1 MESVLSNTRDLR
13 PVLVALIA
21 LVNTW
26 ACAQVPDSVRV
37 EFVGTS
43 QTWTDARPVYETTD
57 DAKFQAERYGA
68 DFHVRLHGLPP
79 GTYSVKLGLAEM
91 KFTEPGERVFSVSA
105 NGGLLLDRFDILAE
119 VGNSEALVKVFRV
132 KLDEPVLD
140 LHFVGH
146 QDNAKYCFLRVYNRE
161 FVAEVL
167 PEVPVARGRPQDRPD
182 APYMAGMYETSIGK
196 FGSRV
201 SFNPRPRSR
210 TWWQGALGHADYAVA
225 YFEKNPE
232 RWRDLPY
239 EMVFATECTDAG
251 NAPAYALPFTE
262 SIRSFPRIAQ
272 RITPTTLAYT
282 CRAPDLPY
290 MVELTYRAPFYPQDL
305 KLSTAPYVR
314 LDVRVSDTAGQPC
327 RGRFLVGQAARA
339 DERTE
344 PLAGDG
350 LTGWVYRTTQ
360 FGKETQQVWAAPTS
374 DDVEPVDGWD
384 DLPGNVSQEGTP
396 DPSRDAD
403 GRLIIPVV
411 RWQSIHG
418 LSWEFELEPGGSAET
433 SFVYVGWCDEPVLA
447 TLERSFRFKYL
458 EFFESAEGVAR
469 YAFAEREEID
479 RRASLFDET
488 VLGVEGLPA
497 SFADLFSFAFQSWV
511 MNTWYMSDEQG
522 DWFSVWEGCC
532 KFHSTVDVEYNI
544 MPFYFLYWPD
554 LARLTLDEW
563 ALHEDD
569 GVMPHDMG
577 MGFEIGEMKYP
588 HDMEVEEATNY
599 VLLLFAYW
607 RTTGDVR
614 TVERHLALAD
624 RLLDHVNASDTDR
637 DGFPE
642 KGTSNTI
649 DQGSRAIQ
657 HGPKQVYLAV
667 KALGAFQALADMA
680 RALGQQDLAEQQT
693 ERADLV
699 AATLRDTAW
708 LGDHYAVA
716 LKPTASAS
724 AADEADQ
731 DWDPDF
737 GWGGRDAEFGRGWD
751 PDGTTSNWPSE
762 PPSGWDG
769 YSIYASNGLL
779 YPLFHGLAIDIDR
792 GRLKTDLLTAS
803 ERTLKRFGAPH
814 TDREGNTWISQNLWR
829 DMAAAYLGLDMLDN
843 ADGYWQFQ
851 VEQNRNRR
859 GCFTDVYNYGGGS
872 TSLDYYPRGIAVA
885 GLVPAAAGMQLDLVG
900 RALSFAPVR
909 LPLRIPLTALADW
922 EEGRVPWASLAAADG
937 SLSARVEPEDLV
949 DDLTVRT
956 RPAEAPPA
964 HSVESP
970 KP

>member
-1 MESVLSNTRDLR
+1 MESVLSDTRDLR
-13 PVLVALIA
+13 PVFVVLIA

-43 QTWTDARPVYETTD
+43 QTWTDMRPVYETTD

-79 GTYSVKLGLAEM
+79 GTYSLKIGLAEM
-91 KFTEPGERVFSVSA
+91 KFAEPGERVFSVRA
-105 NGGLLLDRFDILAE
+105 NGQPLLEDFDILNE
-119 VGNSEALVKVFRV
+119 VGNSEALVKAFRV
-132 KLDEPVLD
+132 NLDDPVLD
-140 LHFVGH
+140 LHFVGQ
-146 QDNAKYCFLRVYNRE
+146 QDNAKYCFLRVYNRD
-161 FVAEVL
+161 FVVEI
-167 PEVPVARGRPQDRPD
+167 PPDPPVARASRADRPD

-225 YFEKNPE
+225 YFEKNHE

-239 EMVFATECTDAG
+239 EMVFATECADDDG
-251 NAPAYALPFTE
+251 VRAYALPFTE

-272 RITPTTLAYT
+272 RITPTTLSYT

-290 MVELTYRAPFYPQDL
+290 MLELTYRAPFYPQDL

-314 LDVRVSDTAGQPC
+314 LDVRVSDAAGRAS
-327 RGRFLVGQAARA
+327 RGRFLVGQAGRA

-344 PLAGDG
+344 ALNEEG
-350 LTGWVYRTTQ
+350 LTGWVHRTAQ
-360 FGKETQQVWAAPTS
+360 FGKQTQQVWAAPPS
-374 DDVEPVDGWD
+374 DDIESVDGWD
-384 DLPGNVSQEGTP
+384 DLPADRGYEETAE
-396 DPSRDAD
+396 PSRDAD
-403 GRLIIPVV
+403 GRSIVSV
-411 RWQSIHG
+411 ARWQSIHG
-418 LSWEFELEPGGSAET
+418 LSWEFELQPGGSAET
-433 SFVYVGWCDEPVLA
+433 SFVYVGWCDGPVLV
-447 TLERSFRFKYL
+447 TPDRSLRFKYV
-458 EFFESAEGVAR
+458 EFFDSPEAVAR
-469 YAFAEREEID
+469 YAFAEREQVD
-479 RRASLFDET
+479 RRTALFEET

-497 SFADLFSFAFQSWV
+497 SFADLFSFAFQSWI
-511 MNTWYMSDEQG
+511 MNTWYMSDDRG

-532 KFHSTVDVEYNI
+532 KFHSTVDVEYNV

-563 ALHEDD
+563 ALHEDA

-577 MGFEIGEMKYP
+577 VGFEIGEMKYP

-607 RTTGDVR
+607 RTTGDVEP
-614 TVERHLALAD
+614 VERHLALAD
-624 RLLDHVNASDTDR
+624 RLLDHVDESDTDR

-642 KGTSNTI
+642 TGTSNTI

-667 KALGAFQALADMA
+667 KALSAFEALVVMA
-680 RALGQQDLAEQQT
+680 RAVGNQEVAEEQAR
-693 ERADLV
+693 RAGLV

-716 LKPTASAS
+716 LKPTESAPP
-724 AADEADQ
+724 ADEGHW
-731 DWDPDF
+731 DWDPDS
-737 GWGGRDAEFGRGWD
+737 GWGDRDADFEAGWG
-751 PDGTTSNWPSE
+751 PDGSTSTWAPE

-792 GRLKTDLLTAS
+792 ERLKTDLLTAS

-814 TDREGNTWISQNLWR
+814 TDREGNTWVSQNLWR

-851 VEQNRNRR
+851 VDQNRNRR

-885 GLVPAAAGMQLDLVG
+885 GLVPAAAGMQLNRVDQ
-900 RALSFAPVR
+900 ALSFAPVR

-922 EEGRVPWASLAAADG
+922 GNGRVPWASLGAAEG
-937 SLSARVEPEDLV
+937 KLSVQIEPADLV
-949 DDLTVRT
+949 EDLTVRT
-956 RPAEAPPA
+956 GPSMDASAPPA
-964 HSVESP
+964 EP
-970 KP
+970 PNP